1 MGNGNRAVEHVVSAC
16 INNAGGD
23 IKKLRDE
30 LLVLCNKLKEGDND
44 ENVHHLR
51 SIETHSKSAIEQI
64 QEKREMLVDLKTR
77 QPSPTIIPGTAVE
90 TKMVKTEPASPSV
103 EELDT
108 STQETVMSR
117 LLESIFCIVI
127 DDNIIYLQLPP

>member
-1 MGNGNRAVEHVVSAC
+1 MGNGNRDVEHVVSAC
-16 INNAGGD
+16 INNADGD

-30 LLVLCNKLKEGDND
+30 LLALCNKLKEGDDD

-77 QPSPTIIPGTAVE
+77 QPSPTMIPGTAEE
-90 TKMVKTEPASPSV
+90 TKMVKTGPASPSV

-108 STQETVMSR
+108 STQKTIMSR
-117 LLESIFCIVI
+117 LLESYR
-127 DDNIIYLQLPP
+127 D